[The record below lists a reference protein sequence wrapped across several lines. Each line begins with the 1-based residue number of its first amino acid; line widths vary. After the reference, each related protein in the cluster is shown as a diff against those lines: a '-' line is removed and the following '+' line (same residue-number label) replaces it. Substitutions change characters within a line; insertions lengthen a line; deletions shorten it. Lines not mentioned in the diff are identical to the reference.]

1 MLTNFRAFQYSIAFV
16 ESNELTLY
24 FMLQNC
30 QTYFKILRIE
40 HRKIFKVCLT
50 ILQHKTKG

>member
-1 MLTNFRAFQYSIAFV
+1 MLTNFRAFQYSIAFA

-24 FMLQNC
+24 FMLQNG

-50 ILQHKTKG
+50 ILQHKTKC